1 MSRFDFGRTTGRG
14 MGGMGGMDSGRQGAC
29 LRDGTGSGY
38 GRGPGNGPCRLDG
51 TAGRRGFFSWFQND
65 RPINSNADQS
75 QISRLQSSIDDLQ
88 QQIAE
93 LKSKV

>member
-14 MGGMGGMDSGRQGAC
+14 MGGMGGMGSGRQGAC
-29 LRDGTGSGY
+29 LREGTGSGY
-38 GRGPGNGPCRLDG
+38 GRGTGNGPCRLDG
-51 TAGRRGFFSWFQND
+51 SAGRRGFFGGFQND

-93 LKSKV
+93 LKNRV